1 MEVVMLLSD
10 LNLVMAKHLFAK
22 AVGVALPRPS

>member
-1 MEVVMLLSD
+1 MEVVMLLSN
-10 LNLVMAKHLFAK
+10 LNLVMAEHLLAK

>member
-1 MEVVMLLSD
+1 MEVVMLLSN
-10 LNLVMAKHLFAK
+10 LNLVMAEHLFAK